1 MSNSSELNGGISM
14 SPFDQSRDADTNP
27 QALGHFLL
35 DDQGTYTGSHD
46 STDNT
51 EQSTDFNHKAAGS
64 HSFQHYDT
72 AQLRGESV
80 QQRVAKAVASSTP
93 LLEAAQPLLRALSE
107 MPETIADVSQV
118 QILKDGLKNELT
130 LFSVV
135 CDEADISWKKMAIIR
150 YCLCTALDEAAHTMS
165 WGVMSGWSQSNLLN
179 HFEGDNDGGNKFFL
193 LVGRLSMSPH
203 EYADCLEILLRILGL
218 GFEGRYSIIE
228 DGDRQ
233 LTKIR
238 QGLLTLLQSTRDTVP
253 SAISPHGLVSQ
264 KFRKRRGIF
273 IPVRVSMLL
282 CGFLIASTFIASK
295 YFLSV
300 PESDLLKRMT
310 ALQRPIITQPPV
322 AVQKLRLAVLLK
334 DEIAKQ
340 LVSVD
345 EKTSQSKVIFKGD
358 TMFQVGSDKVRPE
371 IISVIERVAQEVH
384 RVEGAVLIVGH
395 TDSMPINKPGFPNN
409 QVLSEKRAANVAHFM
424 EKAGIPTDKIRFEG
438 KGDIQPVGSNDD
450 ATGRSQNRR
459 VEIFV
464 NY

>member
-1 MSNSSELNGGISM
+1 MSDSSELNGGVTM
-14 SPFDQSRDADTNP
+14 PPFDQSRDADTNP

-35 DDQGTYTGSHD
+35 D
-46 STDNT
+46 
-51 EQSTDFNHKAAGS
+51 EQSTYSDKTP
-64 HSFQHYDT
+64 HSTVFGGETPRSPGFQPYDT

-80 QQRVAKAVASSTP
+80 QQRVAKAVASPTP
-93 LLEAAQPLLRALSE
+93 LLEASQPLLRALSE
-107 MPETIADVSQV
+107 MPEKIADASQV
-118 QILKDGLKNELT
+118 QILKESLKNEIT

-135 CDEADISWKKMAIIR
+135 CDEADISWKKMAIVR
-150 YCLCTALDEAAHTMS
+150 YCLCTALDEAAHTLP

-203 EYADCLEILLRILGL
+203 EYADCLEVLLRILGL

-253 SAISPHGLVSQ
+253 TALSPHGLVTHQ
-264 KFRKRRGIF
+264 FRKRRGIF
-273 IPVRVSMLL
+273 VPVRVSMLL
-282 CGFLIASTFIASK
+282 GGFLIASTFIGCK

-300 PESDLLKRMT
+300 PESDLLKRMVV
-310 ALQRPIITQPPV
+310 LQHPVATPPV
-322 AVQKLRLAVLLK
+322 AVQKLRLTVLLK
-334 DEIAKQ
+334 EEIAKK

-345 EKTSQSKVIFKGD
+345 ETTSRSKVIFRGD

-371 IISVIERVAQEVH
+371 IVNVIERVAQEVH
-384 RVEGAVLIVGH
+384 RVKGAVLIVGH
-395 TDSMPINKPGFPNN
+395 TDSMPINKPGYPNN
-409 QVLSEKRAANVAHFM
+409 QVLSEKRAANVARFM
-424 EKAGIPTDKIRFEG
+424 EKAGIPTGKIRFEG
-438 KGDIQPVGSNDD
+438 KGDTQPVSRNDD
-450 ATGRSQNRR
+450 AAGRSQNRR

>member
-1 MSNSSELNGGISM
+1 MSDSSELNPGIPMPS
-14 SPFDQSRDADTNP
+14 FDQSRDADTNP

-35 DDQGTYTGSHD
+35 DEPSTYTEITPSGAAAFSHD
-46 STDNT
+46 ATRSP
-51 EQSTDFNHKAAGS
+51 G
-64 HSFQHYDT
+64 FQPYDT

-80 QQRVAKAVASSTP
+80 QQRVAKAVASPTP

-107 MPETIADVSQV
+107 MPQKIADASQV
-118 QILKDGLKNELT
+118 QILKESLKNEIT

-135 CDEADISWKKMAIIR
+135 CDEADISWKKMAIVR

-203 EYADCLEILLRILGL
+203 EYADCLEVLLRILGL

-228 DGDRQ
+228 EGDRQ

-253 SAISPHGLVSQ
+253 TALSPHGLITHQ
-264 KFRKRRGIF
+264 ARKRRGIF
-273 IPVRVSMLL
+273 VPVRVSMLL
-282 CGFLIASTFIASK
+282 CGFLIAATFIGSK

-300 PESDLLKRMT
+300 PESDLLKRME
-310 ALQRPIITQPPV
+310 ALQRPVIAPPV
-322 AVQKLRLAVLLK
+322 EAQKLRLTILLK

-345 EKTSQSKVIFKGD
+345 ETSSRSKVIFKGD

-371 IISVIERVAQEVH
+371 IMSVIERVAQEVH
-384 RVEGAVLIVGH
+384 RVQGAVLIIGH

-409 QVLSEKRAANVAHFM
+409 QVLSEKRAANVARFM
-424 EKAGIPTDKIRFEG
+424 EKAGIPTDRIRFEG
-438 KGDIQPVGSNDD
+438 KGDMQPVSSNDD
-450 ATGRSQNRR
+450 AAGRSQNRR

>member
-1 MSNSSELNGGISM
+1 MSDSSELNPGIPMPS
-14 SPFDQSRDADTNP
+14 FDQSRDADTNP

-35 DDQGTYTGSHD
+35 DEPSVYTESTQSGAAFSHEATR
-46 STDNT
+46 SP
-51 EQSTDFNHKAAGS
+51 G
-64 HSFQHYDT
+64 FQPYDI

-80 QQRVAKAVASSTP
+80 QQRVAKAVASPTP

-107 MPETIADVSQV
+107 MPQEIADASQV
-118 QILKDGLKNELT
+118 QILKESLKNEIT

-135 CDEADISWKKMAIIR
+135 CDEADISWKKMAIVR

-203 EYADCLEILLRILGL
+203 EYADCLEVLLRILGL

-228 DGDRQ
+228 EGDRQ

-253 SAISPHGLVSQ
+253 TALSPHGLIAHQ
-264 KFRKRRGIF
+264 FRKRRGIF
-273 IPVRVSMLL
+273 VPVRVSMLL
-282 CGFLIASTFIASK
+282 CGFLIAATFIGSK

-300 PESDLLKRMT
+300 PESDLLKRME
-310 ALQRPIITQPPV
+310 ALQRPVIVPTV
-322 AVQKLRLAVLLK
+322 AVQKLRLAILLK

-345 EKTSQSKVIFKGD
+345 ETSSHSKVIFKGD

-371 IISVIERVAQEVH
+371 IMSVIERVAQEVH
-384 RVEGAVLIVGH
+384 RVQGAVLIIGH

-409 QVLSEKRAANVAHFM
+409 QVLSEKRAANVARFM
-424 EKAGIPTDKIRFEG
+424 EKAGIPTDKIQFEG
-438 KGDIQPVGSNDD
+438 KGDTQPVSSNDD
-450 ATGRSQNRR
+450 AAGRSQNRR

>member
-1 MSNSSELNGGISM
+1 MSDSSELNGGMPIP
-14 SPFDQSRDADTNP
+14 PFDQSRDADTNP

-35 DDQGTYTGSHD
+35 DEQNSYTD
-46 STDNT
+46 NIDNTDNT
-51 EQSTDFNHKAAGS
+51 QHSAAFSRGATRPS
-64 HSFQHYDT
+64 GFQPYDT

-80 QQRVAKAVASSTP
+80 QQRVAKAVASPTP

-107 MPETIADVSQV
+107 MPEQIADASQI
-118 QILKDGLKNELT
+118 QILKECLKNEIT

-135 CDEADISWKKMAIIR
+135 CDEADISWKKMAIVR

-165 WGVMSGWSQSNLLN
+165 WGMISGWSQSNLLN

-203 EYADCLEILLRILGL
+203 EYSDCLEVLLRILGL

-253 SAISPHGLVSQ
+253 TVLSPHGLVTHQS
-264 KFRKRRGIF
+264 RKRRGIF
-273 IPVRVSMLL
+273 VPVRVSMLL
-282 CGFLIASTFIASK
+282 CGFLIAATFIGSK
-295 YFLSV
+295 YFLSI
-300 PESDLLKRMT
+300 PESDLLKRM
-310 ALQRPIITQPPV
+310 AVLQRPIVVAPPAV
-322 AVQKLRLAVLLK
+322 AQKLNLTVLLK

-345 EKTSQSKVIFKGD
+345 ETAGSSKVIFKGD
-358 TMFQVGSDKVRPE
+358 TMFPVGSDKVRPE
-371 IISVIERVAQEVH
+371 IINIIERVAQEIH
-384 RVEGAVLIVGH
+384 RVQGAVLIVGH

-409 QVLSEKRAANVAHFM
+409 QVLSERRAANVARLM
-424 EKAGIPTDKIRFEG
+424 EKASIPTDKIRFEG
-438 KGDIQPVGSNDD
+438 KGETQPVGSNDD
-450 ATGRSQNRR
+450 AAGRSQNRR
-459 VEIFV
+459 VELFV

>member
-1 MSNSSELNGGISM
+1 MSNSSELNGGNPL
-14 SPFDQSRDADTNP
+14 SPFDNSRDADTNP

-35 DDQGTYTGSHD
+35 DDQSSYTD

-51 EQSTDFNHKAAGS
+51 QESTDSNHKAANSRG
-64 HSFQHYDT
+64 FQPYDT

-107 MPETIADVSQV
+107 MPETIADASQV

-135 CDEADISWKKMAIIR
+135 CDEADISWKKMAIVR

-253 SAISPHGLVSQ
+253 AALSPHALAAQ
-264 KFRKRRGIF
+264 QLRKQRGIF

-282 CGFLIASTFIASK
+282 CGFLIAATFIASK

-310 ALQRPIITQPPV
+310 VLQRPVIAQRP
-322 AVQKLRLAVLLK
+322 AVVEQKLRLAVLLK

-345 EKTSQSKVIFKGD
+345 ETTSQSKVIFKGD

-371 IISVIERVAQEVH
+371 IINVIDRVAQEVH
-384 RVEGAVLIVGH
+384 RVQGAVLIVGH

-409 QVLSEKRAANVAHFM
+409 QVLSEKRAANVAHLM

-438 KGDIQPVGSNDD
+438 KGDIQPVGSNGD
-450 ATGRSQNRR
+450 AAGRAQNRR

>member
-1 MSNSSELNGGISM
+1 MSDSSELNPGIPMPS
-14 SPFDQSRDADTNP
+14 FDQSRDADTNP

-35 DDQGTYTGSHD
+35 DEPSVYTESTQSGAAFSHEATR
-46 STDNT
+46 SP
-51 EQSTDFNHKAAGS
+51 G
-64 HSFQHYDT
+64 FQPYDT

-80 QQRVAKAVASSTP
+80 QQRVAKAVASPTP

-107 MPETIADVSQV
+107 MPQEIADASQV
-118 QILKDGLKNELT
+118 QILKESLKNEIT

-135 CDEADISWKKMAIIR
+135 C
-150 YCLCTALDEAAHTMS
+150 DEAAHTMS

-203 EYADCLEILLRILGL
+203 EYADCLEVLLRILGL

-228 DGDRQ
+228 EGDRQ

-253 SAISPHGLVSQ
+253 TALSPHGLIAHQ
-264 KFRKRRGIF
+264 FRKRRGIF
-273 IPVRVSMLL
+273 VPVRVSMLL
-282 CGFLIASTFIASK
+282 CGFLIAATFIGSK

-300 PESDLLKRMT
+300 PESDLLKRME
-310 ALQRPIITQPPV
+310 ALQRPVIVPTV
-322 AVQKLRLAVLLK
+322 AVQKLRLAILLK

-345 EKTSQSKVIFKGD
+345 ETSSHSKVIFKGD

-371 IISVIERVAQEVH
+371 IMSVIERVAQEVH
-384 RVEGAVLIVGH
+384 RVQGAVLIIGH

-409 QVLSEKRAANVAHFM
+409 QVLSEKRAANVARFM
-424 EKAGIPTDKIRFEG
+424 EKAGIPTDKIQFEG
-438 KGDIQPVGSNDD
+438 KGDTQPVSSNDD
-450 ATGRSQNRR
+450 AAGRSQNRR

>member
-1 MSNSSELNGGISM
+1 MSNSSELNGGIDM
-14 SPFDQSRDADTNP
+14 SPFDLNRDAETNP

-35 DDQGTYTGSHD
+35 DEQSPYTD
-46 STDNT
+46 SANSTNNT
-51 EQSTDFNHKAAGS
+51 QQSTDFNRNAASSTG
-64 HSFQHYDT
+64 FQPYDT

-80 QQRVAKAVASSTP
+80 QQRVAKAVASTTP

-107 MPETIADVSQV
+107 MPEKISDASQV

-135 CDEADISWKKMAIIR
+135 CDEADISWKKMAIVR
-150 YCLCTALDEAAHTMS
+150 YCLCTALDEAAHTMP
-165 WGVMSGWSQSNLLN
+165 WGVKSGWSQSNLLN

-203 EYADCLEILLRILGL
+203 DYADCLEILLRILGL

-253 SAISPHGLVSQ
+253 SALSPHGLVLHQ
-264 KFRKRRGIF
+264 NRKRHGIF
-273 IPVRVSMLL
+273 VPVRVSMLL

-295 YFLSV
+295 YFLAV
-300 PESDLLKRMT
+300 PESDLLKRMA
-310 ALQRPIITQPPV
+310 ALQRPVIAQPVV
-322 AVQKLRLAVLLK
+322 AEQKLRLTILLK

-345 EKTSQSKVIFKGD
+345 ETTNQSKVIFKGD

-371 IISVIERVAQEVH
+371 IMSVIERVAQEVH
-384 RVEGAVLIVGH
+384 RVQGAVLIVGH

-424 EKAGIPTDKIRFEG
+424 EKAGIPANKIRFEG
-438 KGDIQPVGSNDD
+438 KGDLQPVGSNGD
-450 ATGRSQNRR
+450 AAGRSQNRR